1 MRSISCASAALL
13 VLAAVMPTSAQG
25 LSEHRFLEDVLSNHP
40 RIAAA
45 EAELAAMGGHR
56 RQTAVLSNPELAW
69 EREDSDIAGRQDTWR
84 LSWRLPFDGRKHRV
98 AEADAAIA
106 ASQAMVDA
114 TRLDTRLELRDL
126 FAAWYMA
133 SEREEV
139 LKGHLDTTKSLAE
152 WLRARAE
159 QGEAAG
165 VEAQRLELEVEV
177 LDRQLAEARSEA
189 RARRASVAAWS
200 DLVTEGDRPSRPALA
215 PPPSAVDLSGRPDL
229 LALEH
234 EVAEAE
240 ARQRLAR
247 RVLAP
252 PEVNVGWL
260 ELRDATQSFDGPV
273 FGVSWPVPVFDRNQ
287 GNRDTA
293 GAELDRSRA
302 VLEAARRRAR
312 ERAEAAL
319 ASYSTLY
326 GSVTLT
332 RRSGDS
338 DEIADSVTAAFEA
351 GEASLT
357 DVLDTLRTTV
367 EAQLARLDSLAA
379 ALAAERQLEAALG
392 RPILPGGI
400 S

>member
-1 MRSISCASAALL
+1 
-13 VLAAVMPTSAQG
+13 
-25 LSEHRFLEDVLSNHP
+25 
-40 RIAAA
+40 
-45 EAELAAMGGHR
+45 
-56 RQTAVLSNPELAW
+56 
-69 EREDSDIAGRQDTWR
+69 
-84 LSWRLPFDGRKHRV
+84 
-98 AEADAAIA
+98 
-106 ASQAMVDA
+106 
-114 TRLDTRLELRDL
+114 
-126 FAAWYMA
+126 MA